1 MLTQGHTNVS
11 KHTHTVLKNTLE
23 QAASMKAA
31 IHIANLGALKRLH
44 QMFSQKLWAMLLSG
58 TEWKKISVVFN
69 HATFSLLPDNST
81 SHPKLA
87 RL

>member
-44 QMFSQKLWAMLLSG
+44 QMFSQKL
-58 TEWKKISVVFN
+58 
-69 HATFSLLPDNST
+69 
-81 SHPKLA
+81 
-87 RL
+87 

>member
-11 KHTHTVLKNTLE
+11 KHTHTHRVLKNTLE

-44 QMFSQKLWAMLLSG
+44 QMFSQKL
-58 TEWKKISVVFN
+58 
-69 HATFSLLPDNST
+69 
-81 SHPKLA
+81 
-87 RL
+87 